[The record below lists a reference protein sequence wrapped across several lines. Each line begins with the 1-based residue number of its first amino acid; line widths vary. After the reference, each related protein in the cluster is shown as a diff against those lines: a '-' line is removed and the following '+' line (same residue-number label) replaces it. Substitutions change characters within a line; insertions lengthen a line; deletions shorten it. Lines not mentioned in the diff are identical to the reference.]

1 MIKPLYKIQNT
12 GTCGKS
18 VRMTKH
24 FENDAILSGLFQP
37 RNILEIITP
46 EIMHKFMK
54 LALPKHRECGL

>member
-1 MIKPLYKIQNT
+1 
-12 GTCGKS
+12 
-18 VRMTKH
+18 MTKH